1 MKNKAIIFDMGGV
14 LIDLDLEACK
24 AAFKKNLG
32 FHDIDAIIDAC
43 HQKGIWG
50 DMEEGRIT
58 ADEFRQAVL
67 AGSFAGASAQDVDD
81 AVNAILLNISA
92 DKVALLK
99 RLAADYD
106 IYMLSNNNPIA
117 TERARKIF
125 ADAGIDMDKDFRK
138 CYLSYQMKMLKP
150 SAGFYRA
157 VMEDIGGPSEN
168 MLFIDDS
175 QKNVDGA
182 VAAGLP
188 AVYYQPGTD
197 MAALLAEVL
206 GDPSLL
212 TEGGKVC

>member
-24 AAFKKNLG
+24 EAFKKNLG

-50 DMEEGRIT
+50 DMEEGKIT

-81 AVNAILLNISA
+81 AVNAILRNISA
-92 DKVALLK
+92 DKVTLLK
-99 RLAADYD
+99 RLSADYD

-117 TERARKIF
+117 TRRAREIF
-125 ADAGIDMDKDFRK
+125 AAAGIDMDKDFRK

-188 AVYYQPGTD
+188 AIYYQPGTD

-206 GDPSLL
+206 GEPSLL
-212 TEGGKVC
+212 TEGGMAC